1 MLSLTSTP
9 AVKCDCER
17 QPPEASA
24 GNDVPGAQRAVAKQ
38 RPEEVFTGGISPT
51 LSGHFVDPA
60 SNEGGVLTEDTPEG
74 HSAIL
79 FQPPRC

>member
-1 MLSLTSTP
+1 MMSLTTTP

-24 GNDVPGAQRAVAKQ
+24 DNGVPGAQRAVAKQ
-38 RPEEVFTGGISPT
+38 RPEEVFTGGISPA
-51 LSGHFVDPA
+51 LSGYFMNAA
-60 SNEGGVLTEDTPEG
+60 SNAGRVLTEDIPEG
-74 HSAIL
+74 FSAIP